1 MICATLSTIGYKLF
15 CLNLN
20 VMVKY
25 NQNMKFTK
33 DQSRLNRGQV
43 KHVAKLTKSEQLKK
57 KAKEFFKANK
67 IVKCPAFPNEKIF
80 FNAKGLQHLFYKGPR
95 SKRDLRRIAKNIE
108 LLPRAVKL
116 LELMP
121 IPQEEDTYTTHEKK
135 YNFWAFEGVVDKRRI
150 KVIVRQVGTGKKH
163 FYSVIPAWRKKRFG
177 VLNSKT
183 RLWRN

>member
-1 MICATLSTIGYKLF
+1 MKL
-15 CLNLN
+15 
-20 VMVKY
+20 
-25 NQNMKFTK
+25 TK
-33 DQSRLNRGQV
+33 DQV
-43 KHVAKLTKSEQLKK
+43 KHVAKITKSEQLKV

-95 SKRDLRRIAKNIE
+95 SKRDIKRIAKNIE

-121 IPQEEDTYTTHEKK
+121 IPQEQDTYEVQEKRYK
-135 YNFWAFEGVVDKRRI
+135 FWAFEGVIDNRRI
-150 KVIVRQVGTGKKH
+150 KVIVRQVGTGNKH

-177 VLNSKT
+177 VLNSRT
-183 RLWRN
+183 RLWKN